1 VKVRQLREH
10 ESSAAIIKEL
20 MADCDNAMKVD
31 CASMR
36 VTFVV
41 EGWFVFPKGTM
52 SQPSELEHGA

>member
-1 VKVRQLREH
+1 MRVSQYREN
-10 ESSAAIIKEL
+10 ESPSVIIKEL

-31 CASMR
+31 CASMK

-52 SQPSELEHGA
+52 SQPLELEHGA